1 MDGPSLRPVP
11 SHARPP
17 HRPID
22 PMTGE
27 TAAALER
34 RPHTVDSSAE
44 TRIQQGT
51 PAFRRTAL
59 ALFLA
64 GFSTFGLL
72 YTVQPLLPEFSRHFG
87 VSAAGSAMSLS
98 LTTGTLAV
106 AMLLAGLLSDAIG
119 RRPLMIVALLA
130 SAVLSL
136 GTALVDDWTTL
147 LVLRT
152 LLGLALSGVPAV
164 AMTYLVEEMDSRA
177 LGLAMGLY
185 IGGNAI
191 GGMSGRLLAGII
203 ADHWGWRWGIGVVS
217 IIAVASTVLLWLQ
230 LPPSRHFHPRR
241 DGLRQLPSRW
251 RALFADPGLPWLFA
265 TSFVLMGVFVPLYN
279 YLGYHLLAPP
289 YHLSQTVVGLIF
301 SVYLVGTFSS
311 AWMGQ
316 QATRYG
322 RGRILSISFAL
333 IGAGIALLAMPWLS
347 TMALGIALV
356 TFGFFGGHSVASSWV
371 GSRAGA
377 MRAEASALYLFAY
390 YLGSSVLGGVGGLA
404 YAAWD
409 WRGVCVFA
417 AVLTLIGGGIVW
429 ALQQRAPQ
437 PVTA

>member
-1 MDGPSLRPVP
+1 MNGD
-11 SHARPP
+11 
-17 HRPID
+17 
-22 PMTGE
+22 
-27 TAAALER
+27 TAAVPDRSPPA
-34 RPHTVDSSAE
+34 TTSAVAAGDQ
-44 TRIQQGT
+44 IQQGT
-51 PAFRRTAL
+51 PAFRRTAA

-87 VSAAGSAMSLS
+87 VSAANSALTLS
-98 LTTGTLAV
+98 LTTGLLAV
-106 AMLLAGLLSDAIG
+106 SMLIAGLISDRVG
-119 RRPLMIVALLA
+119 RRSVMVAALLA
-130 SAVLSL
+130 SSVLSVA
-136 GTALVDDWTTL
+136 TAMVDDWTTL

-152 LLGLALSGVPAV
+152 LLGIALSGVPAV
-164 AMTYLVEEMDSRA
+164 GMTYLAEEMDSRA

-191 GGMSGRLLAGII
+191 GGMSGRLIAGIV

-217 IIAVASTVLLWLQ
+217 LIALLSTVLLWIQ
-230 LPPSRHFHPRR
+230 LPPSRHFQSRR
-241 DGLRQLPSRW
+241 GGLRELPARW
-251 RALFADPGLPWLFA
+251 RSLFGDPGLPWLFA
-265 TSFVLMGVFVPLYN
+265 TAFVLMGVFVTLYN
-279 YLGYHLLAPP
+279 YLGFHLLAPP
-289 YHLSQTVVGLIF
+289 YGLSQTVVGLIF

-316 QATRYG
+316 QANRHGRSRVLAICYG
-322 RGRILSISFAL
+322 LIAL
-333 IGAGIALLAMPWLS
+333 GIVLLAMPWLGC
-347 TMALGIALV
+347 MAAGIALV

-371 GSRAGA
+371 GSRAGS

-409 WRGVCVFA
+409 WLGVCAFA
-417 AVLTLIGGGIVW
+417 ALLILIGGGIVW

>member
-1 MDGPSLRPVP
+1 
-11 SHARPP
+11 
-17 HRPID
+17 
-22 PMTGE
+22 MTGE
-27 TAAALER
+27 TAAAIER
-34 RPHTVDSSAE
+34 CPPTVDPSAE

-106 AMLLAGLLSDAIG
+106 AMLLAGLLSDAVG

-130 SAVLSL
+130 SAMLSL
-136 GTALVDDWTTL
+136 SSALVDDWTTL

-217 IIAVASTVLLWLQ
+217 IIAVVSTVLLWLQ

-241 DGLRQLPSRW
+241 DGLRRLPSRW
-251 RALFADPGLPWLFA
+251 RLLFADPGLPWLFA
-265 TSFVLMGVFVPLYN
+265 TSFVLMGVFVTLYN

-347 TMALGIALV
+347 AMALGIALV

-371 GSRAGA
+371 GSRAGT
-377 MRAEASALYLFAY
+377 MRAEASAMYLFAY